1 MYYFAPFTDRNRTL
15 KQREMD
21 YIAQVPETLI
31 YKPED
36 LSDLPLP
43 QGMNLAHERDLSDPP
58 LGMNH
63 VSIKIFFWLTHLQNM
78 FLLERLLVQYGS
90 IDEGDVLVVSFEM
103 ISLTLLFW
111 TRKDRF
117 RDMRRDLEWLVST
130 SIIHSTLLTFAS

>member
-1 MYYFAPFTDRNRTL
+1 
-15 KQREMD
+15 MD
-21 YIAQVPETLI
+21 YIAQVPEVMI

-43 QGMNLAHERDLSDPP
+43 QDMKPVHGRDLSDPP
-58 LGMNH
+58 VATNL

-130 SIIHSTLLTFAS
+130 SSIPISQF